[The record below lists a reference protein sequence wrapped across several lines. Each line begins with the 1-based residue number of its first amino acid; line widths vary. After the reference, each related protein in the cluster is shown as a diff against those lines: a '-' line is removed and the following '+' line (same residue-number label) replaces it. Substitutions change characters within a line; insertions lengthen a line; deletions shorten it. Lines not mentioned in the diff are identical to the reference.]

1 MHTNINR
8 SAATDKASSGTND
21 ADGIAPRNPTEKS
34 GTTGE
39 KKRLP
44 RPGVDRNT
52 GQAIPISETEWQE
65 RVAALEQDLI
75 EIDQQD
81 DTPEGVY
88 EQFMRDLD
96 EERSWQGR
104 PAAAQPAHQSQ
115 HFPSKTPT
123 VRPGR

>member
-1 MHTNINR
+1 MGDTC
-8 SAATDKASSGTND
+8 
-21 ADGIAPRNPTEKS
+21 
-34 GTTGE
+34 GE

-52 GQAIPISETEWQE
+52 GQAIPISEIEWQE
-65 RVAALEQDLI
+65 RMAALEQDLV

-81 DTPEGVY
+81 DTPDEVY

-104 PAAAQPAHQSQ
+104 PPAFQ
-115 HFPSKTPT
+115 
-123 VRPGR
+123 GYY

>member
-1 MHTNINR
+1 MHTNRNR
-8 SAATDKASSGTND
+8 SLATDKASSDTSD
-21 ADGIAPRNPTEKS
+21 ADGIAPRNPSEMG
-34 GTTGE
+34 GTSGE

-52 GQAIPISETEWQE
+52 GQAIPISEIEWQE

-81 DTPEGVY
+81 DTPDEVY

-96 EERSWQGR
+96 EEWSWQGR
-104 PAAAQPAHQSQ
+104 PAAAKPAPPKPVLPQ
-115 HFPSKTPT
+115 
-123 VRPGR
+123 

>member
-1 MHTNINR
+1 MHTNRNR
-8 SAATDKASSGTND
+8 SSATDKATSGTND
-21 ADGIAPRNPTEKS
+21 ADGIAPRNPEKG
-34 GTTGE
+34 GTCGE

-65 RVAALEQDLI
+65 HVAALEQDLI

-81 DTPEGVY
+81 DTPDEVY

-104 PAAAQPAHQSQ
+104 PPAFQ
-115 HFPSKTPT
+115 
-123 VRPGR
+123 GYY